1 MMANGR
7 NVRRLTHN
15 RVADLAPAWSA
26 NGRWIVFVRIFRL
39 GPGTFQWD
47 IFKMRA
53 DGSKVRRLTRDGH
66 YDDNPEWSPDGE
78 RIVFI
83 SDRSGNQD
91 VFVMRPNG
99 KGKRNITRSEE
110 SEIHPSWSPSSRW
123 LVFSRFITGL
133 LSDEGWQIFKIRRNG
148 SKESHLTEDDS
159 GLDLGAA
166 WSPNGRRIVFTR
178 DDDLFVMKPDGSN
191 QARLTGGPSNSGNY
205 EVAPDWQPR

>member
-1 MMANGR
+1 
-7 NVRRLTHN
+7 
-15 RVADLAPAWSA
+15 
-26 NGRWIVFVRIFRL
+26 
-39 GPGTFQWD
+39 
-47 IFKMRA
+47 
-53 DGSKVRRLTRDGH
+53 
-66 YDDNPEWSPDGE
+66 
-78 RIVFI
+78 
-83 SDRSGNQD
+83 
-91 VFVMRPNG
+91 
-99 KGKRNITRSEE
+99 
-110 SEIHPSWSPSSRW
+110 